1 MRVNM
6 IAASLAFCCSMPV
19 VAAVNISA
27 PEDIQVIAINQQ
39 DVKTGVFSKKE
50 GYTLSEGTHKISVR
64 YHGFFE
70 HHDHSHDVLKS
81 DVFTLTTP
89 ELKSGQYHLALIDAP
104 RDFEAAKQYQQQ
116 PIVGLYDQH
125 KNLVAQQVGSKKN
138 KSSWLN
144 SINFTT
150 STQSQSD
157 AQQITPVS
165 QSETQQLSQ
174 QLIQIWQQA
183 SKQERQK
190 FMQWI
195 AENSN

>member
-39 DVKTGVFSKKE
+39 DVKTGVFSKKDEYILAE
-50 GYTLSEGTHKISVR
+50 GAHKISVR

-89 ELKSGQYHLALIDAP
+89 ELKSGEYHLALIDAP
-104 RDFEAAKQYQQQ
+104 RDFDAAKQYQQQ
-116 PIVGLYDQH
+116 PIVGLYDQN

-150 STQSQSD
+150 TQSQSD
-157 AQQITPVS
+157 AQQITPAS